1 MVVRDGGYFGVMSA
15 IDRVEKEGG
24 KGAEPSTLLFVC
36 VCVRG
41 AFLCLLRLLRRKRG

>member
-24 KGAEPSTLLFVC
+24 RGELSSYALVC
-36 VCVRG
+36 VCMRAG
-41 AFLCLLRLLRRKRG
+41 SFSLLFAAPAS